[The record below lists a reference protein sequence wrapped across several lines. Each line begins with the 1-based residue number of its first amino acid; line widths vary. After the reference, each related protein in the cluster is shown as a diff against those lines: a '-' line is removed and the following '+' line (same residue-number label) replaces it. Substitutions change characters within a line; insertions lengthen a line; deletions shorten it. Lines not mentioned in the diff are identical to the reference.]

1 MSIASPLMQPSPNG
15 RRVGIRI
22 VTIEACS
29 GFTHVTARRIAQP
42 PKATFV
48 ARLRPGQ
55 LPDQVARQLPDLS
68 TIIRVRPSSTDDSR
82 LRGAL
87 PTADSC
93 NAVRTALA
101 IPSLLPSPEFLASR
115 IPSGGLRGT
124 TLRAATRRDC
134 ATHHGHALG
143 ISDKLSRLLVRL
155 HQSENCLQPRDHI
168 TGLQKVLLLSDVA
181 REDSGDGI
189 CQCAR
194 LFALLQSV
202 VYGS

>member
-1 MSIASPLMQPSPNG
+1 SGHDRAS
-15 RRVGIRI
+15 
-22 VTIEACS
+22 
-29 GFTHVTARRIAQP
+29 ARRC
-42 PKATFV
+42 V
-48 ARLRPGQ
+48 
-55 LPDQVARQLPDLS
+55 
-68 TIIRVRPSSTDDSR
+68 
-82 LRGAL
+82 

-124 TLRAATRRDC
+124 TLRAARRRDC

-143 ISDKLSRLLVRL
+143 ISDNLSRLLVPL
-155 HQSENCLQPRDHI
+155 HQSEDRLQPRDHI
-168 TGLQKVLLLSDVA
+168 TGLQNVLLLSNVA

-202 VYGS
+202 VNEADLAAIACGEERLLHRAREGDRLFVLATRF